1 MLHRDTEP
9 MKMNYPSIYE
19 WSLTLLI
26 GAWMLFPNLTG
37 LLCILFFLIVLYGAI
52 SKNLRF
58 HLNGVLV
65 GIALFFPFYAL
76 YTTNAMDPNA
86 AMFGMEKKLSFV
98 IFPLVFS
105 LVPSF
110 SLKKRRIE
118 NGFLFALFLMLF
130 LCYLG
135 AFFNYEEHNF
145 NPAYLF
151 SSHFSGLFHH
161 PTYVSIFCALGLF
174 ILFRRWETPRTMRE
188 HLLSAV
194 GILFLL
200 YTHVHLESLSG
211 LLFAALLMTWLVGY
225 WLLKK
230 QGWTILIG
238 VFTTGVVVFYLG
250 IYLIPSLRSNVFDS
264 VSFVSNYMK
273 DPYAYTHVP
282 RGEIRGNDA
291 RLILWSASAELLKEH
306 PNGVGVGNLPFA
318 IEAKLLEYG
327 QVNLA
332 KEHLNPHNQ
341 FFHTA
346 VETGWIGM
354 LWLLALL
361 LSMLWFGWKH
371 KQELLI
377 LVVCAF
383 AFNGLFES
391 MLERQSG
398 IVFWLLWSCMLIGIY
413 PVLNNQSNES

>member
-1 MLHRDTEP
+1 
-9 MKMNYPSIYE
+9 MKLNYPSIYE
-19 WSLTLLI
+19 WSLTVLV
-26 GAWMLFPNLTG
+26 GAWMLLPGLTG
-37 LLCILFFLIVLYGAI
+37 LFCILFFLIVLYGAI
-52 SKNLRF
+52 SKNLSFR
-58 HLNGVLV
+58 LNGILV
-65 GIALFFPFYAL
+65 GIALFLPLYAL
-76 YTTNAMDPNA
+76 YATNSMDPNA
-86 AMFGMEKKLSFV
+86 AMFGIEKKLSFV
-98 IFPLVFS
+98 LFPLVFS
-105 LVPSF
+105 LVPTF
-110 SLKKRRIE
+110 SLNKRRIE
-118 NGFLFALFLMLF
+118 NGFLFALFLMLL

-135 AFFNYEEHNF
+135 AFFNYEEHNY
-145 NPAYLF
+145 NSAYLF

-161 PTYVSIFCALGLF
+161 PTYVSVFCALGII
-174 ILFRRWETPRTMRE
+174 ILFRRWEAPRTMRE

-211 LLFAALLMTWLVGY
+211 LLFAMLLMAFLIGNWVLKRKGWKTLVGFLGSG
-225 WLLKK
+225 LLMVS
-230 QGWTILIG
+230 LG
-238 VFTTGVVVFYLG
+238 VFLV
-250 IYLIPSLRSNVFDS
+250 PSLKSNVSDS

-291 RLILWSASAELLKEH
+291 RLILWTASADLLKEH
-306 PNGVGVGNLPFA
+306 PNGVGVGNLPLA

-413 PVLNNQSNES
+413 PAFKNQPNEA

>member
-1 MLHRDTEP
+1 
-9 MKMNYPSIYE
+9 MKLNYPSIYE
-19 WSLTLLI
+19 WSLTVLV
-26 GAWMLFPNLTG
+26 GAWMLLPGLTG
-37 LLCILFFLIVLYGAI
+37 LFCILFFLIVLYGAI
-52 SKNLRF
+52 SKNLSFR
-58 HLNGVLV
+58 LNGILV
-65 GIALFFPFYAL
+65 GIALFLPLYAL
-76 YTTNAMDPNA
+76 YATNSMDPNA
-86 AMFGMEKKLSFV
+86 AMFGIEKKLSFV
-98 IFPLVFS
+98 LFPLVFS
-105 LVPSF
+105 LVPTF
-110 SLKKRRIE
+110 SLNKRRIE
-118 NGFLFALFLMLF
+118 NGFLFALFLMLL

-135 AFFNYEEHNF
+135 AFFNYEEHNY
-145 NPAYLF
+145 NSAYLF

-161 PTYVSIFCALGLF
+161 PTYVSVFCALGII
-174 ILFRRWETPRTMRE
+174 ILFRRWEAPRTMRE

-211 LLFAALLMTWLVGY
+211 LLFAMLLMAFLIGNWVLKRKGWKTLVGFLGSG
-225 WLLKK
+225 LLMVS
-230 QGWTILIG
+230 LG
-238 VFTTGVVVFYLG
+238 VFLV
-250 IYLIPSLRSNVFDS
+250 PSLKSNVSDS

-306 PNGVGVGNLPFA
+306 PNGVGVGNLPMA

-371 KQELLI
+371 KQGLLI

-398 IVFWLLWSCMLIGIY
+398 IVFWLLWSCLLIGIY
-413 PVLNNQSNES
+413 PAFKNQPNEA

>member
-1 MLHRDTEP
+1 VLHGDTEH
-9 MKMNYPSIYE
+9 MKLNYSSIYE
-19 WSLTLLI
+19 WALTVLV
-26 GAWMLFPNLTG
+26 GAWMLLPGLTG
-37 LLCILFFLIVLYGAI
+37 LFCILFFLIVLYGAI
-52 SKNLRF
+52 IKNLSFR
-58 HLNGVLV
+58 LNGVLV
-65 GIALFFPFYAL
+65 GIALFLPLYAL
-76 YTTNAMDPNA
+76 YATNSMDPNA
-86 AMFGMEKKLSFV
+86 AMFGIEKKLSFV
-98 IFPLVFS
+98 LFPLVFS
-105 LVPSF
+105 FVPTF
-110 SLKKRRIE
+110 SLNKRRIE
-118 NGFLFALFLMLF
+118 NGFLFALFLMLL

-135 AFFNYEEHNF
+135 AFFNYEEHNY
-145 NPAYLF
+145 NTAYLF

-161 PTYVSIFCALGLF
+161 PTYLSVFCALGIFMLF
-174 ILFRRWETPRTMRE
+174 KRWEAPRTMRE

-211 LLFAALLMTWLVGY
+211 LLFAAILMACLVGY
-225 WLLKK
+225 WLFKK
-230 QGWTILIG
+230 QGWTVLIG
-238 VFTTGVVVFYLG
+238 VFTLGMVVFYLG
-250 IYLIPSLRSNVFDS
+250 IYFIPSLRSNVSDS
-264 VSFVSNYMK
+264 VSFVSNYLK

-291 RLILWSASAELLKEH
+291 RLILWTASAELLKEH
-306 PNGVGVGNLPFA
+306 PNGVGVGNLPLA

-361 LSMLWFGWKH
+361 LRMLWFGWKH
-371 KQELLI
+371 KQGLLI

-383 AFNGLFES
+383 AFNSLFES

-398 IVFWLLWSCMLIGIY
+398 IVFWLLWSCMFIGIY
-413 PVLNNQSNES
+413 PAFKNQPNEA

>member
-1 MLHRDTEP
+1 MLHGDTEH
-9 MKMNYPSIYE
+9 MKLNYPSIYE
-19 WSLTLLI
+19 WALTVLV
-26 GAWMLFPNLTG
+26 GAWMLLPGLTG
-37 LLCILFFLIVLYGAI
+37 LFCILFFLIVLYGVI
-52 SKNLRF
+52 SKNLSFR
-58 HLNGVLV
+58 LNGVLV
-65 GIALFFPFYAL
+65 GIALFLPLYAL
-76 YTTNAMDPNA
+76 YATNSMDPNA
-86 AMFGMEKKLSFV
+86 ATFGIEKKLSFV
-98 IFPLVFS
+98 LFPVVFS
-105 LVPSF
+105 FVPTF
-110 SLKKRRIE
+110 SLNKRRIE
-118 NGFLFALFLMLF
+118 NGFLFALFSMLL

-135 AFFNYEEHNF
+135 AFFNYEEHNY
-145 NPAYLF
+145 NTAYLF

-161 PTYVSIFCALGLF
+161 PTYLSVFCALGIFMLF
-174 ILFRRWETPRTMRE
+174 KRWEAPRTMRE

-211 LLFAALLMTWLVGY
+211 LLFAAILMACLVGY
-225 WLLKK
+225 WLFKK
-230 QGWTILIG
+230 QGWTVLIG
-238 VFTTGVVVFYLG
+238 VFTLGMVVFYLG
-250 IYLIPSLRSNVFDS
+250 IYFIPSLRSNVSDS
-264 VSFVSNYMK
+264 VSFVSNYLK

-291 RLILWSASAELLKEH
+291 RLILWTASAELLKEH
-306 PNGVGVGNLPFA
+306 PNGVGVGNLPMA

-354 LWLLALL
+354 LWFLALL
-361 LSMLWFGWKH
+361 LSMLWYGWKN
-371 KQELLI
+371 KQGLLI

-383 AFNGLFES
+383 AFNSLFES

-398 IVFWLLWSCMLIGIY
+398 IVFWLLWSCMFIGIY
-413 PVLNNQSNES
+413 PAFKNQPNEA

>member
-1 MLHRDTEP
+1 
-9 MKMNYPSIYE
+9 MKLNYPSIYE
-19 WSLTLLI
+19 WALTVLV
-26 GAWMLFPNLTG
+26 GTWMLLPGLTG
-37 LLCILFFLIVLYGAI
+37 LFCMLFFLIVLYGAI
-52 SKNLRF
+52 SKNLSFR
-58 HLNGVLV
+58 LNRILV
-65 GIALFFPFYAL
+65 GIALFLPLYAL
-76 YTTNAMDPNA
+76 YATNSMDPNA
-86 AMFGMEKKLSFV
+86 AMFGIEKKLSFV
-98 IFPLVFS
+98 LFPLVFS
-105 LVPSF
+105 FVPTF
-110 SLKKRRIE
+110 SLNKRKIE
-118 NGFLFALFLMLF
+118 HGFLFALFLMLF
-130 LCYLG
+130 ACFLG
-135 AFFNYEEHNF
+135 GFFNYEEHNY
-145 NPAYLF
+145 NTAYLF

-161 PTYVSIFCALGLF
+161 PTYVSVFCALGIYVLF
-174 ILFRRWETPRTMRE
+174 NRWQYPRSMRE
-188 HLLSAV
+188 HLISAI

-211 LLFAALLMTWLVGY
+211 LLFAMLLMAF
-225 WLLKK
+225 
-230 QGWTILIG
+230 LIG
-238 VFTTGVVVFYLG
+238 HWVLKRKGWKTMVGFLSSGLLMVSLGVFLV
-250 IYLIPSLRSNVFDS
+250 PSLKSNVSDS
-264 VSFVSNYMK
+264 VSFVSNYVK

-306 PNGVGVGNLPFA
+306 PNGVGVGNLPMA

-371 KQELLI
+371 KQGMLI

-398 IVFWLLWSCMLIGIY
+398 IVFWLLWSCMFIGIY
-413 PVLNNQSNES
+413 PAFKNQPNEA